1 MYWQGFESLCLFPS
15 FLGFPVSQKR
25 ALWDGE
31 LLNTRK
37 FRTSSQ
43 QELLSPYNLQ
53 LITSFV
59 FIQRTVWDL
68 FAQMHEH
75 SNALN
80 WMRACSFSNVE
91 GSSLPFW
98 HIIIPNRRE
107 VFNCWGV
114 SLPKGLHFLFGFLH
128 FTPYLQHTTKM
139 VFILAET

>member
-80 WMRACSFSNVE
+80 
-91 GSSLPFW
+91 
-98 HIIIPNRRE
+98 
-107 VFNCWGV
+107 
-114 SLPKGLHFLFGFLH
+114 
-128 FTPYLQHTTKM
+128 
-139 VFILAET
+139 